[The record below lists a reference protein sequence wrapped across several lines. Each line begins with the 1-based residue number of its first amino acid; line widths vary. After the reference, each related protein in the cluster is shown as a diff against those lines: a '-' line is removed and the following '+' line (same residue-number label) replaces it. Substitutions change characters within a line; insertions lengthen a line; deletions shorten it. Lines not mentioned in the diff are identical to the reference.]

1 LFVFACG
8 WSRVL
13 ATQTQLGNN
22 LAVTLDVATFDVVEK
37 TTTTTDHHQQSTT
50 TVVVVLVSLEVF
62 GEMINALRQ
71 ESNLHFRRTG
81 VGAMSTVFGNGF
93 NLGDASYG

>member
-1 LFVFACG
+1 
-8 WSRVL
+8 
-13 ATQTQLGNN
+13 
-22 LAVTLDVATFDVVEK
+22 
-37 TTTTTDHHQQSTT
+37 
-50 TVVVVLVSLEVF
+50 VVVVLVSLEVL

-93 NLGDASYG
+93 NLGDASHG

>member
-1 LFVFACG
+1 MKFSIFQV
-8 WSRVL
+8 WSLIFLEVQKVRPN
-13 ATQTQLGNN
+13 QRN
-22 LAVTLDVATFDVVEK
+22 VVEK

-62 GEMINALRQ
+62 GEMIYALRQ

-93 NLGDASYG
+93 NLGDASHG